1 AAFKVFRRLGINM
14 SIVDATAKNQLFI
27 PVEETLV
34 SDYLEHRYTE
44 ETKVSS
50 TVVNGE
56 RYIMNGI

>member
-1 AAFKVFRRLGINM
+1 M